1 MTRGFLPASH
11 RGVLKLSSFIPRTAG
26 GSPLDTDVPL
36 RSAGERLGRNL
47 LVMWHLLS
55 LDAPTVATVWTI
67 YIGSAEHMPF
77 PVCVPVSM
85 FAAVWV
91 LYAADRLL
99 DSRILNTTSWSPRLA
114 RHPHAVLNGL
124 GLEARHFF
132 HHRHRRS
139 LMVGIAASAVLLA
152 GIVPELK
159 PAAIRLDLIL
169 GSLLFAYFVLIHVSG
184 SAHRLP
190 KEISVG
196 LFFSAAVFVP
206 TVAGAPQLRLAL
218 LPLAVLFA
226 GLCCL
231 NCLLIYRW
239 EHAPEQTAKSL
250 PEPHWL
256 TRTALNHLSGIGLSL
271 AAAGLALSATTH
283 RTTPLPVVLAVLLLM
298 GLHRL
303 RDRLAPL
310 TLRAAADLV
319 LLTPLPLLLL
329 RHLR

>member
-1 MTRGFLPASH
+1 MTRGFLAASH
-11 RGVLKLSSFIPRTAG
+11 GEVLKLSSSIPRTTAG
-26 GSPLDTDVPL
+26 FPLDTDVPL
-36 RSAGERLGRNL
+36 RSPDERLGRNL
-47 LVMWHLLS
+47 LVLWHLLS

-67 YIGSAEHMPF
+67 YLGSAAHLHF

-99 DSRILNTTSWSPRLA
+99 DSRILNAASWRPRLA
-114 RHPHAVLNGL
+114 RHRGAVLDGL

-132 HHRHRRS
+132 HHQHRRP
-139 LMVGIAASAVLLA
+139 LMVGIALSAVLLA
-152 GIVPELK
+152 AIVPELE
-159 PAAIRLDLIL
+159 PAAIHLDLIL

-184 SAHRLP
+184 RAHRLP

-206 TVAGAPQLRLAL
+206 TVARAPQLRPAL

-239 EHAPEQTAKSL
+239 EHAPEQTARSL
-250 PEPHWL
+250 PEPHGL
-256 TRTALNHLSGIGLSL
+256 TRTALNHLSGIGFSL

-283 RTTPLPVVLAVLLLM
+283 RTTPLPVVLAALLLM

-319 LLTPLPLLLL
+319 LLTPLPFLLL